1 MLYLGNEFEN
11 FNLEIEK
18 DVDDNLPTK
27 LASKVSAAIVK
38 SVTINENV
46 THFLGA
52 SCLTENSSTTTFYT
66 TSTRNR
72 NSDIF
77 TDDENKEQEQ
87 D

>member
-18 DVDDNLPTK
+18 EVVDDNLPTK

-66 TSTRNR
+66 TSIRNR

-77 TDDENKEQEQ
+77 TDDENKEH